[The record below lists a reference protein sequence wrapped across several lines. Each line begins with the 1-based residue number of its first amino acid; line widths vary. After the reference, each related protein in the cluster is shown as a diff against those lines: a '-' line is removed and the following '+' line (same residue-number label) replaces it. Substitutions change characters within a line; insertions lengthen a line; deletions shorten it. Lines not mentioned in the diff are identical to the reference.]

1 MRPHRRSG
9 NGADTVT
16 QARHVLVADDEP
28 NMRRVL
34 AAMLEGEGLA
44 VRAARDGAEAAAAI
58 GERPFDLIIT
68 DLRMGGIGG
77 IDGMELLRHVQQVA
91 PRTPVVMITAHGSVD
106 TAVEAMKSGAFDFV
120 TKPFEQ
126 AEIKS
131 IVAKALRTAEL
142 DSGAG
147 RAAAEQ
153 GDEHGAYGMIGASA
167 AMKTV
172 FEVIGKVADT
182 PSTVLITGESG
193 TGKELVARALHE
205 RSIRAAKPFIKINCA
220 AIPATLVESEL
231 FGHEKG
237 AFTGAVSTKPGRFEL
252 ADGGTLF
259 LDEVGE
265 VPLEMQ
271 VKLLRVLQEAEF
283 ERVGGVRTLKVDTRL
298 VAATN
303 ADLDKSIAEGRFR
316 EDLFYRLNVV
326 PLALPPL
333 RDRREDIA
341 LLAQHFLRHFNS
353 GLRKSVQGFTPEAL
367 TRLTT
372 FRWPGNIRQLE
383 NVIERTL
390 LFCDADE
397 IGVSDLPPEVSA
409 SKGADA
415 ALDALDAGAVAAEAL
430 AEGTGLKDVVRE
442 TTSGVERT
450 LIQQALEQTGGNV
463 TQAAKKLQISRKSMQ
478 IKMKELGL
486 REGPGGKRA

>member
-1 MRPHRRSG
+1 M
-9 NGADTVT
+9 
-16 QARHVLVADDEP
+16 LVVDDEP

-77 IDGMELLRHVQQVA
+77 IDGMELLRHVQDVA

-120 TKPFEQ
+120 TKPFER
-126 AEIKS
+126 AEIQS

-142 DSGAG
+142 DSGSGRSAG
-147 RAAAEQ
+147 EA
-153 GDEHGAYGMIGASA
+153 GDEHGAYGMIGRSA
-167 AMKTV
+167 AMRSV
-172 FEVIGKVADT
+172 FDMIGKAADS

-193 TGKELVARALHE
+193 TGKELVAGALHAHSG
-205 RSIRAAKPFIKINCA
+205 RSGKPFIKINCA
-220 AIPATLVESEL
+220 AIPDTLVESEL

-237 AFTGAVSTKPGRFEL
+237 AFTGAVSSRPGRFEL
-252 ADGGTLF
+252 AHGGTLF

-271 VKLLRVLQEAEF
+271 VKLLRVLQESEF
-283 ERVGGVRTLKVDTRL
+283 ERVGGVRTLRVDTRL

-303 ADLDKSIAEGRFR
+303 ADLEQSIAAGRFR

-326 PLALPPL
+326 PISLPPL
-333 RDRREDIA
+333 RERREDIP
-341 LLAQHFLRHFNS
+341 LLVDHFLRHFNARL
-353 GLRKSVQGFTPEAL
+353 GKSVTGLSEEARDRM
-367 TRLTT
+367 TAY
-372 FRWPGNIRQLE
+372 RWPGNIRQLE
-383 NVIERTL
+383 NVLERTL
-390 LFCDADE
+390 LFTDGQE
-397 IGVSDLPPEVSA
+397 IGIEDLPPELGG
-409 SKGADA
+409 KDA
-415 ALDALDAGAVAAEAL
+415 AQGAARAAESAGVVAAHAL
-430 AEGTGLKDVVRE
+430 AGGTGLKDVVRE

-450 LIQQALEQTGGNV
+450 MIRQALEQTGGNV
-463 TQAAKKLQISRKSMQ
+463 TQAAKKLQISRKSIQ

-486 REGPGGKRA
+486 RADPGGKRP

>member
-1 MRPHRRSG
+1 M
-9 NGADTVT
+9 
-16 QARHVLVADDEP
+16 LVADDEP

-44 VRAARDGAEAAAAI
+44 VRAARDGAEAAAAL
-58 GERPFDLIIT
+58 GERPFDLVIT
-68 DLRMGGIGG
+68 DLRMGGVGG
-77 IDGMELLRHVQQVA
+77 IDGMELLRHVQEVA

-126 AEIKS
+126 AEIQS

-147 RAAAEQ
+147 RAASKDD
-153 GDEHGAYGMIGASA
+153 DEHGAYGMIGRSA
-167 AMKTV
+167 NMKAV
-172 FEVIGKVADT
+172 FEMIGKVAST

-205 RSIRAAKPFIKINCA
+205 RSVRSAKPFIKINCA
-220 AIPATLVESEL
+220 AIPDTLVESEL
-231 FGHEKG
+231 FGHERG
-237 AFTGAVSTKPGRFEL
+237 AFTGAVSAKPGRFEL
-252 ADGGTLF
+252 ANGGTLF

-271 VKLLRVLQEAEF
+271 VKLLRVLQEGEF

-303 ADLDKSIAEGRFR
+303 TDLDKAIAAGRFR

-326 PLALPPL
+326 PIRLPPL
-333 RDRREDIA
+333 RERRDDIP
-341 LLAQHFLRHFNS
+341 LLVNHFLRHFNARL
-353 GLRKSVQGFTPEAL
+353 GKSVRHATPEAL
-367 TRLTT
+367 ARLTT

-383 NVIERTL
+383 NVLERTL
-390 LFCDADE
+390 LFCEGDE
-397 IGVSDLPPEVSA
+397 IGLGDLPAELSTP
-409 SKGADA
+409 A
-415 ALDALDAGAVAAEAL
+415 AAAEAAQIASATAVGAL
-430 AEGTGLKDVVRE
+430 PEGTGLKDVIRE
-442 TTSGVERT
+442 TTEGVERQ

-463 TQAAKKLQISRKSMQ
+463 TQAAKMLQISRKSMQ

-486 REGPGGKRA
+486 REGPGSKRP